1 MGEQEKVIV
10 HSARG
15 RRGLLRAFASGTSC
29 PKSHEM
35 CIDASKS
42 TVSGIGGDGS
52 VFSRVS

>member
-29 PKSHEM
+29 PKSHKM
-35 CIDASKS
+35 RIDASKT
-42 TVSGIGGDGS
+42 TVLVGMEAS
-52 VFSRVS
+52 FHAFLKC